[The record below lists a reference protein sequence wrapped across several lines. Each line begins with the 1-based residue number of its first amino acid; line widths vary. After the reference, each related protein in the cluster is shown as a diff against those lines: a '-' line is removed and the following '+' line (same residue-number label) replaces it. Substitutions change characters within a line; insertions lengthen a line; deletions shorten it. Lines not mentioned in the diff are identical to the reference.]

1 MPDGMSA
8 AAAEIHAHRR
18 LLSSYLEDERSRAI
32 GLAVALLVSQLVPL
46 AEPLLLKG
54 FVDRATA
61 GETLTV
67 LVAIAL
73 AYIGVALVAQVLSV
87 VVSRAGTT
95 LAWRVTDRMRSD
107 VAVHVLSLDHAW
119 LSRHSPGELIER
131 VDGDITGISEYYS
144 QVVLQVVAA
153 GIMLVGVLVLVTAQ
167 DWRAG
172 LVFLV
177 FSAVSLVA
185 IRRTR
190 DHAVPAATEH
200 REASADLFGSIEE
213 RLAGLEDVR
222 ANGGGPHAMRRF
234 HEVSAAAYR
243 ARARADWRGGEVA
256 TASYATFAA
265 GTVLS
270 LIVGVVLYDA
280 GAVSIGT
287 VFLLFQSIQ
296 LVRASLEV
304 IADQLRSLQQ
314 AGAGATRV
322 AELFRLS
329 CSIPDGAVTSL
340 PRGALGVRFD
350 DVTFAY
356 PTVAGA
362 EPGPPAL
369 AHVSF
374 AVEPG
379 TVLGV
384 VGRTGSGKSTIAR
397 LLLRLYDVTDGAVSL
412 GDHDVRSLRLA
423 TLRESVGV
431 VTQDVQLF
439 EASLR
444 DNLTLFADEADD
456 AQLLSVLDELDL
468 GAWYARLPD
477 GLDTVIANVGS
488 GGVGVGLSAG
498 EAQLL
503 AFARVFLRD
512 PGLVILDEASSRLD
526 PATERR
532 IERAVDRLLQ
542 GRTGILIAHRLV
554 TLERADAVLSLE
566 HGRVESTVT
575 RT

>member
-1 MPDGMSA
+1 
-8 AAAEIHAHRR
+8 
-18 LLSSYLEDERSRAI
+18 
-32 GLAVALLVSQLVPL
+32 
-46 AEPLLLKG
+46 
-54 FVDRATA
+54 
-61 GETLTV
+61 
-67 LVAIAL
+67 
-73 AYIGVALVAQVLSV
+73 
-87 VVSRAGTT
+87 
-95 LAWRVTDRMRSD
+95 
-107 VAVHVLSLDHAW
+107 
-119 LSRHSPGELIER
+119 
-131 VDGDITGISEYYS
+131 
-144 QVVLQVVAA
+144 
-153 GIMLVGVLVLVTAQ
+153 
-167 DWRAG
+167 
-172 LVFLV
+172 
-177 FSAVSLVA
+177 
-185 IRRTR
+185 
-190 DHAVPAATEH
+190 
-200 REASADLFGSIEE
+200 
-213 RLAGLEDVR
+213 
-222 ANGGGPHAMRRF
+222 
-234 HEVSAAAYR
+234 
-243 ARARADWRGGEVA
+243 
-256 TASYATFAA
+256 
-265 GTVLS
+265 
-270 LIVGVVLYDA
+270 
-280 GAVSIGT
+280 
-287 VFLLFQSIQ
+287 
-296 LVRASLEV
+296 
-304 IADQLRSLQQ
+304 
-314 AGAGATRV
+314 
-322 AELFRLS
+322 
-329 CSIPDGAVTSL
+329 
-340 PRGALGVRFD
+340 
-350 DVTFAY
+350 
-356 PTVAGA
+356 
-362 EPGPPAL
+362 
-369 AHVSF
+369 VSF

>member
-1 MPDGMSA
+1 MSA
-8 AAAEIHAHRR
+8 VAAVAHAHRR
-18 LLSSYLEDERSRAI
+18 LLASYLRDERPRAV
-32 GLAVALLVSQLVPL
+32 GLAILLVASQLVPL

-54 FVDRATA
+54 FVDRAAA
-61 GETLTV
+61 GEALEI

-73 AYIGVALVAQVLSV
+73 AYIGVALVAQVLAV
-87 VVSRAGTT
+87 VVSRAGTI

-107 VAVHVLSLDHAW
+107 VATHVLSLDYAW

-153 GIMLVGVLVLVTAQ
+153 GIMLAGVLVLVTAQ

-172 LVFLV
+172 VIFLV
-177 FSAVSLVA
+177 YSALALVV

-190 DHAVPAATEH
+190 DHAVPATTAH
-200 REASADLFGSIEE
+200 REASAELFGSIEE

-222 ANGGGPHAMRRF
+222 ANGGGNHAMRRF

-243 ARARADWRGGEVA
+243 ARARAEWRAAEVG

-270 LIVGVVLYDA
+270 LLVGVALYDA

-287 VFLLFQSIQ
+287 VFLLFQSVQ
-296 LVRASLEV
+296 LVRGSLEV
-304 IADQLRSLQQ
+304 IADQLRTLQQ
-314 AGAGATRV
+314 AGAGATRI
-322 AELFRLS
+322 AELFDLEPS
-329 CSIPDGAVTSL
+329 LHDGPVHTL
-340 PRGALGVRFD
+340 PAGPLAAELD
-350 DVTFAY
+350 DVTFRY
-356 PTVAGA
+356 GDGD
-362 EPGPPAL
+362 GPPAL
-369 AHVSF
+369 DHVTISVP
-374 AVEPG
+374 AG
-379 TVLGV
+379 GVLGI
-384 VGRTGSGKSTIAR
+384 VGRTGSGKSTVAR
-397 LLLRLYDVTDGAVSL
+397 LLLRLYDVSDGVVSV
-412 GDHDVRSLRLA
+412 GGRDVRTLTAAALRQ
-423 TLRESVGV
+423 SVGI

-439 EASLR
+439 EATLR
-444 DNLTLFADEADD
+444 DNLTLFADHADD
-456 AQLLSVLDELDL
+456 AQLVAVLGELDL
-468 GAWYARLPD
+468 GNWYARLPH
-477 GLDTVIANVGS
+477 GLDTVIAAVGS
-488 GGVGVGLSAG
+488 GGAAVGLSAG

-554 TLERADAVLSLE
+554 TLERADVVVTLD
-566 HGRVESTVT
+566 HGRVVDT
-575 RT
+575 RGQFHAEERSS